1 MIAGLAMMGALS
13 IDAYLP
19 ALPTIAR
26 NFSCSLAAV
35 QQTLTVYLFAQAVM
49 TLFYGTISDSFGRR
63 PVILGFLIIYLA
75 STVGA
80 ALAPTLGWLFFFRL
94 VQGFSSGAGGV
105 VGRALVADLLS
116 GAAGQRIMSYI
127 WAVFGIAPALAPIL
141 GGWMLSALGW
151 RSIFYGIAFFTLVLL
166 LVCLRYL
173 PETLP
178 REKRHAFR
186 FGVIVGNYLEV
197 GRHRT
202 FMFRSLAMSSSFGG
216 MMLYVAS
223 APAYVINILHLS
235 VREFGWFFLTLMS
248 GMTLGSAAVG
258 RLSHLVPPEKL
269 IRIGYAVMAAVA
281 LENLA
286 YSIFFTPRVPW
297 AVVPFFFYGVA
308 VAGVAPVITLLTLQL
323 FPAVKGMASSLQSFL
338 FTAIFTLL
346 AGVVAPL
353 LFSSAVKLALGLVT
367 VVAWSMTCWWIGSRG
382 VAPHEFVRNGGREA
396 VGEELPAM

>member
-26 NFSCSLAAV
+26 NFSCTLPAV

-63 PVILGFLIIYLA
+63 PVILTFLIIYLA
-75 STVGA
+75 STVGS

-105 VGRALVADLLS
+105 VGRALVADLHS
-116 GAAGQRIMSYI
+116 GTEGQRIMSYI

-141 GGWMLSALGW
+141 GGWMLAALGW
-151 RSIFYGIAFFTLVLL
+151 RSIFYGIAFFSFLL
-166 LVCLRYL
+166 LIVCLRYL

-178 REKRHAFR
+178 KEKRHAFR
-186 FGVIVGNYLEV
+186 FRVIVGNYLKV
-197 GRHRT
+197 GANRT
-202 FMFRSLAMSSSFGG
+202 FIFRSTAMSSSFGG

-223 APAYVINILHLS
+223 APAYVLNILHLS
-235 VREFGWFFLTLMS
+235 VREFGWLFVTLMS

-258 RLSHLVPPEKL
+258 RLSHLMPPERL
-269 IRIGYAVMAAVA
+269 IRLGFIVMAAAA
-281 LENLA
+281 LENLG

-297 AVVPFFFYGVA
+297 AVVPFFFYGFA
-308 VAGVAPVITLLTLQL
+308 VAGVAPVITLLTLHL
-323 FPAVKGMASSLQSFL
+323 FPGMKGLASSLQSFL

-353 LFSSAVKLALGLVT
+353 LFSSAVKLALGTVT
-367 VVAWSMTCWWIGSRG
+367 IVAWSMGCWWIGSRG
-382 VAPHEFVRNGGREA
+382 VAPTREFVPVGGPGLA
-396 VGEELPAM
+396 EELPLA